1 MEKGGEM
8 GIKYID
14 ELDIKDKRVFIR
26 VDFNVPLK
34 DGKITDDTRV
44 RAALPT
50 INYAVKQGAKV
61 ILASHLGRPK
71 GGPDA
76 KLSLKPVAAHLGSLL
91 KQEVKCAPDCIGEEV
106 GKMVGGLKPG
116 EVILL
121 ENLRFH
127 PEEEKNDP
135 EFSKKLAGLA
145 DVYINDAF
153 GTAHRAHSSTEG
165 MAHSVKVI
173 GGGFLL
179 RDELKNLEG
188 LLKNPEKPFVVIL
201 GGAKV
206 SDKMGVIDNLSG
218 KADVILVGGGMAYT
232 FLKSRKIEI
241 GASKVEE
248 NMVYDGMMMLGRAGI
263 KNTRILLPVDHV
275 VADKFEE
282 GTLPQVEAKN
292 AIPAGKMGLDIGPA
306 TIELFKKEIAQAK
319 TIFWNGPQGVFEWAG
334 FDQGTIEIAR
344 AIAESQAVKVAGGGD
359 TIAAIEKAKVADKFT
374 HVSTGGGA
382 SLELLEGKKLP
393 GVEVLRKD

>member
-1 MEKGGEM
+1 M

-14 ELDIKDKRVFIR
+14 ELDIKNKRVFIR

-34 DGKITDDTRV
+34 DGKITDDTRI

-61 ILASHLGRPK
+61 ILASHLGRPQ

-91 KQEVKCAPDCIGEEV
+91 QQEVKCAPDCIGDAV
-106 GKMVGGLKPG
+106 GKMINGMKPG

-135 EFSKKLAGLA
+135 EFSRKLAGLA

-165 MAHSVKVI
+165 MAHFVKVI

-232 FLKSRKIEI
+232 FLKARKIEI

-248 NMVYDGMMMLGRAGI
+248 NLVYDGMMMLGRATTR
-263 KNTRILLPVDHV
+263 KTRILLPVDHV
-275 VADKFEE
+275 VGDKFEE
-282 GTLPQVEAKN
+282 GTQPQVDAKS

-306 TIELFKKEIAQAK
+306 TIELFKNEIAQAK

-334 FDQGTIEIAR
+334 FDQGTLAIAR
-344 AIAESQAVKVAGGGD
+344 AIAESKAVKVAGGGD

-374 HVSTGGGA
+374 HISTGGGA

>member
-1 MEKGGEM
+1 M

-14 ELDIKDKRVFIR
+14 ELDIKNKRVFIR

-50 INYAVKQGAKV
+50 INYAIKQGARV

-91 KQEVKCAPDCIGEEV
+91 KQEVKCAPDCIGDEV

-135 EFSKKLAGLA
+135 EFSRKLAGLA

-165 MAHSVKVI
+165 MAHFVKEI

-232 FLKSRKIEI
+232 FLKARKIEI

-248 NMVYDGMMMLGRAGI
+248 NLVYDGMMMLGRATTR
-263 KNTRILLPVDHV
+263 KTRILLPVDHV

-282 GTLPQVEAKN
+282 GTPPQVDDKP

-306 TIELFKKEIAQAK
+306 TIELFKKEIASAQ
-319 TIFWNGPQGVFEWAG
+319 TIFWNGPLGVFEWAG
-334 FDQGTIEIAR
+334 FEKGSLEIAR
-344 AIAESQAVKVAGGGD
+344 AIAESKAVKVAGGGD
-359 TIAAIEKAKVADKFT
+359 TIAAIEKAKVAGKFT
-374 HVSTGGGA
+374 HISTGGGA

>member
-1 MEKGGEM
+1 M

-14 ELDIKDKRVFIR
+14 ELDIKNKRVFIR

-50 INYAVKQGAKV
+50 INYAVRQGAKV

-135 EFSKKLAGLA
+135 EFSQKLAGRA

-165 MAHSVKVI
+165 MAHFVKVT

-232 FLKSRKIEI
+232 FLKARKIGI
-241 GASKVEE
+241 GTSKVEE
-248 NMVYDGMMMLGRAGI
+248 NMVYDGMMMLGRAGTR
-263 KNTRILLPVDHV
+263 NTRILLPVDHV

-282 GTLPQVEAKN
+282 GTQPQVEAKN

-334 FDQGTIEIAR
+334 FDKGTIEIAR
-344 AIAESQAVKVAGGGD
+344 AIAESKAVKVAGGGD

-374 HVSTGGGA
+374 HISTGGGA

>member
-1 MEKGGEM
+1 M

-14 ELDIKDKRVFIR
+14 ELNIKNKRVFIR

-91 KQEVKCAPDCIGEEV
+91 KQEVKCAPDCIGDEV
-106 GKMVGGLKPG
+106 EKMVNGLKPG

-135 EFSKKLAGLA
+135 GFSQKLAGLA

-165 MAHSVKVI
+165 MAHFVKEI

-188 LLKNPEKPFVVIL
+188 LLKNPGKPFVVIL

-248 NMVYDGMMMLGRAGI
+248 NMIYDGMMMLGRAKT

-275 VADKFEE
+275 VGDKFEE
-282 GTLPQVEAKN
+282 STPRSESKTS
-292 AIPAGKMGLDIGPA
+292 IPAGKMGLDIGPA
-306 TIELFKKEIAQAK
+306 TIELFKKEIAEAK

-334 FDQGTIEIAR
+334 FDQGTLAIAR
-344 AIAESQAVKVAGGGD
+344 AIAESKAVKVAGGGD

-374 HVSTGGGA
+374 HISTGGGA

>member
-1 MEKGGEM
+1 M

-14 ELDIKDKRVFIR
+14 ELDIKNKRVFIR

-50 INYAVKQGAKV
+50 INHAVKQGARV

-76 KLSLKPVAAHLGSLL
+76 KLSLKPLAAHLGSLL
-91 KQEVKCAPDCIGEEV
+91 KQEVKCAPDCIGDEV

-165 MAHSVKVI
+165 MAHFVKEI

-232 FLKSRKIEI
+232 FLKARKIEI

-248 NMVYDGMMMLGRAGI
+248 NLVYDGMMMLGRATTR
-263 KNTRILLPVDHV
+263 KTRILLPVDHV

-282 GTLPQVEAKN
+282 GTPPQVEAKN

-306 TIELFKKEIAQAK
+306 TIELFKKEIAAAK
-319 TIFWNGPQGVFEWAG
+319 TIFWNGPLGVFEWSG
-334 FDQGTIEIAR
+334 FEKGTLEIAK
-344 AIAESQAVKVAGGGD
+344 AIAESKAVKVAGGGD

-374 HVSTGGGA
+374 HISTGGGA

>member
-1 MEKGGEM
+1 M

-14 ELDIKDKRVFIR
+14 ELDIKNKRVFIR

-50 INYAVKQGAKV
+50 INYAVKQGAEV
-61 ILASHLGRPK
+61 ILASHLGRPQ

-135 EFSKKLAGLA
+135 EFSRKLAGLA
-145 DVYINDAF
+145 EVYINDAF

-165 MAHSVKVI
+165 MAHFVKVI

-306 TIELFKKEIAQAK
+306 TIELFKKEIAAAK

-334 FDQGTIEIAR
+334 FDKGTIEIAR
-344 AIAESQAVKVAGGGD
+344 AIAESRAVKVAGGGD

-374 HVSTGGGA
+374 HISTGGGA